1 MTNNI
6 LSHHCVSGR
15 IYQQLGM
22 QFKNP
27 FMWCVIPPEDFY
39 YLYNHYN
46 EIDYKNIKLEK
57 AGKDY
62 KLTIGDKISIYYV
75 HYKYDKDANV
85 PIKKFKID
93 IFYNK
98 IEDYILDRYY
108 ARLERMIDPPTYIVT
123 DRIFMTKPECNF
135 EKNDLLKYVDK
146 DNCIVVTCDKTIAGK
161 NVIYVPNKN
170 LDPVDIAEIIIK
182 ELNLKK

>member
-1 MTNNI
+1 
-6 LSHHCVSGR
+6 
-15 IYQQLGM
+15 
-22 QFKNP
+22 
-27 FMWCVIPPEDFY
+27 
-39 YLYNHYN
+39 
-46 EIDYKNIKLEK
+46 
-57 AGKDY
+57 
-62 KLTIGDKISIYYV
+62 
-75 HYKYDKDANV
+75 
-85 PIKKFKID
+85 
-93 IFYNK
+93 
-98 IEDYILDRYY
+98 
-108 ARLERMIDPPTYIVT
+108 MIDPPTYIVT